1 MGASG
6 AFIAK
11 ARTARILLDVELLI
25 PLAYAPFT
33 ILTVHISLLF
43 NSVELAYQLLVKLP
57 IPLEA
62 NSLYIT
68 LNSILLGKNQSE

>member
-11 ARTARILLDVELLI
+11 ARTARILLDVELLY
-25 PLAYAPFT
+25 PLAYPPDT

-43 NSVELAYQLLVKLP
+43 NSVELAYQVLVKLP

-62 NSLYIT
+62 NELYII
-68 LNSILLGKNQSE
+68 LNSVLLGKNQSE